1 MVLYLLTNPRWLVT
15 DTATTLCPYVS
26 KGDFAVMLFVH
37 KAFIVHS
44 VLISE
49 NSLMLCQQIKAV
61 QPSNGFEIVGCM
73 IHNKAPL
80 RAFFLKS

>member
-15 DTATTLCPYVS
+15 DTATTLCLYVS
-26 KGDFAVMLFVH
+26 KGDFAVMHFVH

-49 NSLMLCQQIKAV
+49 N
-61 QPSNGFEIVGCM
+61 
-73 IHNKAPL
+73 
-80 RAFFLKS
+80 